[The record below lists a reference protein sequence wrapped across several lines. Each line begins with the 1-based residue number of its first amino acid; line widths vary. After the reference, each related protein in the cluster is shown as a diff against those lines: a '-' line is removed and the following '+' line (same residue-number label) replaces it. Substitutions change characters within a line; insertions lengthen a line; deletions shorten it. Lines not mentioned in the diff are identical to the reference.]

1 MYIKRGLMSDKN
13 QKEITT
19 LSGFKQAL
27 LACKGQ
33 HVSIVSTLAS
43 GVKKIHLLQNEN
55 ALLIEE
61 DVLGGMSTV
70 YKIDRTSGAYLD
82 SFEFE
87 NETKNT

>member
-43 GVKKIHLLQNEN
+43 GVKKTHFVTVDLLGQ
-55 ALLIEE
+55 LI
-61 DVLGGMSTV
+61 DT
-70 YKIDRTSGAYLD
+70 YTSQPVDIKQVWSEG
-82 SFEFE
+82 
-87 NETKNT
+87 K

>member
-1 MYIKRGLMSDKN
+1 MSDKN

-43 GVKKIHLLQNEN
+43 GVKKTHFVTVDLLGQ
-55 ALLIEE
+55 LI
-61 DVLGGMSTV
+61 DT
-70 YKIDRTSGAYLD
+70 YTSQPVDIKQVWSEG
-82 SFEFE
+82 
-87 NETKNT
+87 K